1 MYTVEVW
8 EQGNRLSG
16 LLRGLLPETVWRGTV
31 FLPAGRCFGER
42 KPDLAVVSPQWNGGL
57 MAGDCRCL
65 LIPGNVGT
73 AGGLSAGWV
82 VSYGLDRRDTLTLS
96 AMEPG
101 KLWSALQR
109 EIVTLDGTVV
119 EGQEFPLSNR
129 RELPPMEA
137 LACVGVQLLLG
148 IPPEG
153 VRLE

>member
-1 MYTVEVW
+1 MVTVEVW

-16 LLRGLLPETVWRGTV
+16 LLEECLPGQLKGAAV

-42 KPDLAVVSPQWNGGL
+42 KPDLAVVSPQWNGGP

-65 LIPGNVGT
+65 LIPGN
-73 AGGLSAGWV
+73 AGKAGSLSAGWV

-101 KLWSALQR
+101 RLWAALQR